1 MERSGGARDRYG
13 LGVATLRTP
22 AAAPGASSTLPTYR
36 VAELALAVAVALTA
50 VLLLGVTAST
60 ASAQDP
66 SEPPPAPPSTADPAP
81 PKHQR
86 LWFAAPGR
94 AAVGRRLELAVRR
107 GSRDREGRYTA
118 KLCFAPPALGWTC
131 RKLVLRDGV
140 RRVERRVRIEGPG
153 RWLWEVR
160 NGKQRIRRATRV
172 APRGKLRVLVTG
184 DSMAQIFD
192 HYMAAGLGGGV
203 AVRSEAHI
211 STGLSKPSM
220 LDWVANARSQA
231 RRVRPDVT
239 VVFIGANDGFPM
251 PTPSGA
257 TAPCCDSAWTKEY
270 ARRAARMM
278 RSYYRGGLGRVYW
291 LTLPAPRGGSFR
303 TVFGPVNAAIRRA
316 AREVRGAHVVPI
328 DRIFTPGFVYRDTL
342 IWGGRNVAVRQGDGV
357 HLNNA
362 GASIAAQKT
371 IRRMRANRIL

>member
-1 MERSGGARDRYG
+1 M
-13 LGVATLRTP
+13 ATL
-22 AAAPGASSTLPTYR
+22 
-36 VAELALAVAVALTA
+36 
-50 VLLLGVTAST
+50 VLGGVMATT
-60 ASAQDP
+60 ASAQGAP
-66 SEPPPAPPSTADPAP
+66 EPPATPDPITPPADPAP

-86 LWFAAPGR
+86 LWLAAPR
-94 AAVGRRLELAVRR
+94 HSSVGRRFDLVVRR
-107 GSRDREGRYTA
+107 GSRNREGRYVA
-118 KLCFAPPALGWTC
+118 KLCVAPPALGWSC

-140 RRVERRVRIEGPG
+140 RRVEQRVRAEAPG
-153 RWLWEVR
+153 RWLWEIR
-160 NGKQRIRRATRV
+160 NHKQKIRRATRV
-172 APRGKLRVLVTG
+172 APRGRLKVLVTG

-192 HYMAAGLGGGV
+192 HYMADGLSGAA

-231 RRVRPDVT
+231 RRLRPDVT

-270 ARRAARMM
+270 ARRAAQMM
-278 RSYYRGGLGRVYW
+278 RSYRRGGTGRVYW
-291 LTLPAPRGGSFR
+291 LTLPAPRGGNFR

-316 AREVRGAHVVPI
+316 DRRTPGAHVVPI

-342 IWGGRNVAVRQGDGV
+342 MWHGRNVHVRQGDGV

-362 GASIAAQKT
+362 GASIAAQRT
-371 IRRMRANRIL
+371 IARMRANRIL

>member
-1 MERSGGARDRYG
+1 MLVLGGA
-13 LGVATLRTP
+13 T
-22 AAAPGASSTLPTYR
+22 AAS
-36 VAELALAVAVALTA
+36 
-50 VLLLGVTAST
+50 
-60 ASAQDP
+60 ASAQGP
-66 SEPPPAPPSTADPAP
+66 SEPLPATPEPAEPAP

-86 LWFAAPGR
+86 LWFATPSR
-94 AAVGRRLELAVRR
+94 ATVDRRLELVVRR
-107 GSRDREGRYTA
+107 SSRNREGRYAT
-118 KLCFAPPALGWTC
+118 KLCVAPPALGWTC

-140 RRVERRVRIEGPG
+140 RRIESRQRAKAPG
-153 RWLWEVR
+153 RWLFEVR
-160 NGKQRIRRATRV
+160 NHKQKLRRATRV

-192 HYMAAGLGGGV
+192 HYMADGLGGAA

-257 TAPCCDSAWTKEY
+257 TAPCCDSSWTKEY
-270 ARRAARMM
+270 ARRAAQMM
-278 RSYYRGGLGRVYW
+278 RSYRRGGTGRIYW

-316 AREVRGAHVVPI
+316 AREVPGAHVVPI

-342 IWGGRNVAVRQGDGV
+342 IWGGRSVAVRQGDGV

-371 IRRMRANRIL
+371 IARMRANRIL

>member
-1 MERSGGARDRYG
+1 MAALGA
-13 LGVATLRTP
+13 TP
-22 AAAPGASSTLPTYR
+22 IAIAAPAVGQEALPE
-36 VAELALAVAVALTA
+36 AAQ
-50 VLLLGVTAST
+50 VT
-60 ASAQDP
+60 Q
-66 SEPPPAPPSTADPAP
+66 PPAPPASEPQPPPA
-81 PKHQR
+81 HQR
-86 LWFAAPGR
+86 LWAAAPRRGALGR
-94 AAVGRRLELAVRR
+94 EVRVAVRR
-107 GSRDREGRYTA
+107 RGDAGRYEA
-118 KLCFAPPALGWTC
+118 RLCVTPPALGWDC
-131 RKLVLRDGV
+131 RTLVFREGV
-140 RRVERRVRIEGPG
+140 RRLTPRFGLAAPG
-153 RWLWEVR
+153 RWLFEVR
-160 NGKQRIRRATRV
+160 NHRQRLREATRV
-172 APRGKLRVLVTG
+172 APRGRLSVLVTG

-192 HYMAAGLGGGV
+192 HYMADGLGGGA

-220 LDWVANARSQA
+220 LDWVAHARSQA

-270 ARRAARMM
+270 ARRAAQMM

-291 LTLPAPRGGSFR
+291 LTLPAPRGGNFR

-316 AREVRGAHVVPI
+316 ARDVRGAHVVPI

-342 IWGGRNVAVRQGDGV
+342 MWGGRNVHVRQGDGV

-371 IRRMRANRIL
+371 IRRLRANRIL

>member
-1 MERSGGARDRYG
+1 VPFARK
-13 LGVATLRTP
+13 LVAP
-22 AAAPGASSTLPTYR
+22 
-36 VAELALAVAVALTA
+36 VALCLAALTA
-50 VLLLGVTAST
+50 PAF
-60 ASAQDP
+60 AQDAPAPTPVPP
-66 SEPPPAPPSTADPAP
+66 SEETDPAP

-86 LWFAAPGR
+86 LWFAAPR
-94 AAVGRRLELAVRR
+94 HSTAGRRFDLVVRR
-107 GSRDREGRYTA
+107 GSRNREGRYEA
-118 KLCFAPPALGWTC
+118 KLCIAPPAIGWSC

-140 RRVERRVRIEGPG
+140 RRLEQRVRAEAPG
-153 RWLWEVR
+153 RWLFEIR
-160 NGKQRIRRATRV
+160 NHKQRIRRATRV
-172 APRGKLRVLVTG
+172 TPRGRLDVLVTG

-192 HYMAAGLGGGV
+192 HYMADGLGGSA

-270 ARRAARMM
+270 ARRAAQMM

-342 IWGGRNVAVRQGDGV
+342 MWGGRSVHVRQGDGV

-362 GASIAAQKT
+362 GASIAAQRT
-371 IRRMRANRIL
+371 IARLRANRIL

>member
-1 MERSGGARDRYG
+1 MPSRISVGVALAPVCLLVGGA
-13 LGVATLRTP
+13 P
-22 AAAPGASSTLPTYR
+22 
-36 VAELALAVAVALTA
+36 ALAQGT
-50 VLLLGVTAST
+50 S
-60 ASAQDP
+60 
-66 SEPPPAPPSTADPAP
+66 PPPIASPETEVEPE

-86 LWFAAPGR
+86 LWFAAPRRG
-94 AAVGRRLELAVRR
+94 AVGRPFELAVRR
-107 GSRDREGRYTA
+107 SSRNREGRYVT
-118 KLCFAPPALGWTC
+118 KLCVAPPALGWTC

-140 RRVERRVRIEGPG
+140 RRAEERLRAEAPG

-172 APRGKLRVLVTG
+172 APRGRLNVLVTG

-192 HYMAAGLGGGV
+192 HYMADGLGGRA

-239 VVFIGANDGFPM
+239 IVFIGANDGFPM
-251 PTPSGA
+251 PTPAGA

-270 ARRAARMM
+270 ARRAAQMM
-278 RSYYRGGLGRVYW
+278 RSYRRGGRGRVYW

-303 TVFGPVNAAIRRA
+303 AVFGPVNAAIRRA
-316 AREVRGAHVVPI
+316 AREVRGARVVPI
-328 DRIFTPGFVYRDTL
+328 DRVFTPGFVYRDTL
-342 IWGGRNVAVRQGDGV
+342 MWGGRSVQVRQGDGV

-371 IRRMRANRIL
+371 IARMRANRIL

>member
-1 MERSGGARDRYG
+1 MAGRRFASRPRYSGRYG
-13 LGVATLRTP
+13 SGVPFARKLVAPVTLC
-22 AAAPGASSTLPTYR
+22 
-36 VAELALAVAVALTA
+36 LAALTA
-50 VLLLGVTAST
+50 PAF
-60 ASAQDP
+60 AQDP
-66 SEPPPAPPSTADPAP
+66 PTPESTPPIEQTEPAP

-86 LWFAAPGR
+86 LWFAASR
-94 AAVGRRLELAVRR
+94 HSTVGHRFDLVVRR
-107 GSRDREGRYTA
+107 GSLNREGRYEA
-118 KLCFAPPALGWTC
+118 KLCVAPPALGWSC

-140 RRVERRVRIEGPG
+140 RRVEQRFRAEAPG
-153 RWLWEVR
+153 RWLFEIR
-160 NGKQRIRRATRV
+160 NHRQKIRRATRV
-172 APRGKLRVLVTG
+172 APRGRLNVLVTG
-184 DSMAQIFD
+184 DSMAQIYD
-192 HYMAAGLGGGV
+192 HYMADGLGGGA

-231 RRVRPDVT
+231 GRVRPDVT

-257 TAPCCDSAWTKEY
+257 TAPCCDSSWIKEY
-270 ARRAARMM
+270 ARRAAQMM
-278 RSYYRGGLGRVYW
+278 RSYRRGGAGRVYW

-303 TVFGPVNAAIRRA
+303 TVFGPVNAAIRQA
-316 AREVRGAHVVPI
+316 ARRTRGVHVVPI

-342 IWGGRNVAVRQGDGV
+342 MWGGRSVHVRQGDGV

-371 IRRMRANRIL
+371 IARLRADRIL

>member
-1 MERSGGARDRYG
+1 MAMLVVG
-13 LGVATLRTP
+13 GVA
-22 AAAPGASSTLPTYR
+22 
-36 VAELALAVAVALTA
+36 V
-50 VLLLGVTAST
+50 ST
-60 ASAQDP
+60 ASAQGP
-66 SEPPPAPPSTADPAP
+66 SEPPPATPERADPVP
-81 PKHQR
+81 PQHQR
-86 LWFAAPGR
+86 LWFAAPSRG
-94 AAVGRRLELAVRR
+94 AVGRRVELVVRR
-107 GSRDREGRYTA
+107 SSRNREGRYVT
-118 KLCFAPPALGWTC
+118 KLCIAPPALGWTC

-140 RRVERRVRIEGPG
+140 RRVEKRFRAEAPG

-160 NGKQRIRRATRV
+160 NGKQKLRRATRV
-172 APRGKLRVLVTG
+172 APGGKLRVLVTG

-192 HYMAAGLGGGV
+192 HYMADGLGGSA

-270 ARRAARMM
+270 ARRAAQMM

-316 AREVRGAHVVPI
+316 SREVRGAQVVPI

-342 IWGGRNVAVRQGDGV
+342 MWGGRSVSVRQADGV

-371 IRRMRANRIL
+371 IARMRANRIL

>member
-1 MERSGGARDRYG
+1 
-13 LGVATLRTP
+13 VITLRKSP
-22 AAAPGASSTLPTYR
+22 AASAVTSTFPTHY
-36 VAELALAVAVALTA
+36 VGNVALTAAVVLAA
-50 VLLLGVTAST
+50 VLLLGMAAAS
-60 ASAQDP
+60 ASAQGP
-66 SEPPPAPPSTADPAP
+66 SEPPTATPDPVAPPADPSP

-86 LWFAAPGR
+86 LWFAAPRRG
-94 AAVGRRLELAVRR
+94 AVGRRLGLVVRR
-107 GSRDREGRYTA
+107 ASRNRDGRYAT
-118 KLCFAPPALGWTC
+118 KLCVAPPALGWTC

-140 RRVERRVRIEGPG
+140 RRVERRVRANAPG
-153 RWLWEVR
+153 RWLFEVR
-160 NGKQRIRRATRV
+160 NGKQKLRRATRV
-172 APRGKLRVLVTG
+172 PPGGKLKLLVTG

-192 HYMAAGLGGGV
+192 HYMADGLGGAA

-257 TAPCCDSAWTKEY
+257 TAPCCVSAWVKEY
-270 ARRAARMM
+270 ARRAAQMM
-278 RSYYRGGLGRVYW
+278 RSYRRGAAGRVYW

-316 AREVRGAHVVPI
+316 ARDVPGAHVVPI

-342 IWGGRNVAVRQGDGV
+342 IWGGRNVSVRQGDGV
-357 HLNNA
+357 HLNNT

-371 IRRMRANRIL
+371 IRRLRANRIL

>member
-1 MERSGGARDRYG
+1 VPR
-13 LGVATLRTP
+13 LRN
-22 AAAPGASSTLPTYR
+22 L
-36 VAELALAVAVALTA
+36 LVAVLA
-50 VLLLGVTAST
+50 VLLLSGVAVVT
-60 ASAQDP
+60 ASAQGTT
-66 SEPPPAPPSTADPAP
+66 EPPVTTPEPADPAP

-86 LWFAAPGR
+86 LWFAAPSHG
-94 AAVGRRLELAVRR
+94 AVGRRLELVVRR
-107 GSRDREGRYTA
+107 SSRNSEGRYVA
-118 KLCFAPPALGWTC
+118 KLCIAPPALGWTC

-140 RRVERRVRIEGPG
+140 RRTEQRLRAEAPG
-153 RWLWEVR
+153 RWLWEIR
-160 NGKQRIRRATRV
+160 NDKQKIRRATRV
-172 APRGKLRVLVTG
+172 APRGRLNVLVTG

-192 HYMAAGLGGGV
+192 HYMADGLGGGA

-257 TAPCCDSAWTKEY
+257 TAPCCDSSWTKEY
-270 ARRAARMM
+270 ARRATQMM

-291 LTLPAPRGGSFR
+291 LTLPAPRGGNFR

-342 IWGGRNVAVRQGDGV
+342 MWGGRNVAVRQGDGV

-371 IRRMRANRIL
+371 IARMRANRIL

>member
-1 MERSGGARDRYG
+1 VPPVRTLLVVAALGA
-13 LGVATLRTP
+13 TP
-22 AAAPGASSTLPTYR
+22 
-36 VAELALAVAVALTA
+36 VAVA
-50 VLLLGVTAST
+50 
-60 ASAQDP
+60 ASAVAEGAPLAAQ
-66 SEPPPAPPSTADPAP
+66 ETPPPAFEPQPPA
-81 PKHQR
+81 HQR
-86 LWFAAPGR
+86 LWAAAPRRGALGR
-94 AAVGRRLELAVRR
+94 EMRVAVRR
-107 GSRDREGRYTA
+107 RGDAGRYEA
-118 KLCFAPPALGWTC
+118 RLCVAPPALGWDC
-131 RKLVLRDGV
+131 RTLVFRDGV
-140 RRVERRVRIEGPG
+140 RRLTPRFELAAPG
-153 RWLWEVR
+153 RWLFEVR
-160 NGKQRIRRATRV
+160 NHRQRVREATRV
-172 APRGKLRVLVTG
+172 APRGGRLRVLVTG

-192 HYMAAGLGGGV
+192 HYMADGLGGGV

-270 ARRAARMM
+270 ARRAAQMM
-278 RSYYRGGLGRVYW
+278 RSYYRGGRGRVYW

-342 IWGGRNVAVRQGDGV
+342 MWGGRNVAVRQGDGV

-371 IRRMRANRIL
+371 IRRLRANRIL

>member
-1 MERSGGARDRYG
+1 MPSLRNLLAAILAMLV
-13 LGVATLRTP
+13 LG
-22 AAAPGASSTLPTYR
+22 
-36 VAELALAVAVALTA
+36 
-50 VLLLGVTAST
+50 GVTVTT
-60 ASAQDP
+60 ATAQGP
-66 SEPPPAPPSTADPAP
+66 PELPEPPANPAP

-86 LWFAAPGR
+86 LWFAAPSRGT
-94 AAVGRRLELAVRR
+94 AGRRIELVARR
-107 GSRDREGRYTA
+107 SSRNREGRYVA
-118 KLCFAPPALGWTC
+118 KLCIAPPALGWTC

-140 RRVERRVRIEGPG
+140 RRVEQRVRVGAPG

-160 NGKQRIRRATRV
+160 NGKQKIRRATRV

-192 HYMAAGLGGGV
+192 HYMADGLGGGA

-257 TAPCCDSAWTKEY
+257 TAPCCDASWTKEY
-270 ARRAARMM
+270 ARRAAQMM

-316 AREVRGAHVVPI
+316 ARDVRGTKVVPI

-342 IWGGRNVAVRQGDGV
+342 MWGGRNVAVRQGDGV

-371 IRRMRANRIL
+371 IRRLRANRIL

>member
-1 MERSGGARDRYG
+1 VSLARTST
-13 LGVATLRTP
+13 VAAVLATACVAG
-22 AAAPGASSTLPTYR
+22 AAAPVGAQEVPLP
-36 VAELALAVAVALTA
+36 A
-50 VLLLGVTAST
+50 
-60 ASAQDP
+60 P
-66 SEPPPAPPSTADPAP
+66 EPPVADPAP

-86 LWFAAPGR
+86 LWFAAPR
-94 AAVGRRLELAVRR
+94 HSAVGHRFDLVVRR
-107 GSRDREGRYTA
+107 SSRNREGRYEA
-118 KLCFAPPALGWTC
+118 KLCIAPPAIGWSC
-131 RKLVLRDGV
+131 RKLVLRNGV
-140 RRVERRVRIEGPG
+140 RRVEQRLRAEAPG
-153 RWLWEVR
+153 RWLWEIR
-160 NGKQRIRRATRV
+160 NGKQKIRRATRV
-172 APRGKLRVLVTG
+172 APSGRLNVLVTG

-192 HYMAAGLGGGV
+192 HYMADGLGGGA

-231 RRVRPDVT
+231 RRVRPDIT

-270 ARRAARMM
+270 ARRAAQMM

-303 TVFGPVNAAIRRA
+303 TVFGPVNSAIRRA

-342 IWGGRNVAVRQGDGV
+342 MWGGRNVHVRQGDGV

-371 IRRMRANRIL
+371 IARMRANRIL